1 MQGSEFLYFLTDNN
15 NQFYSIANGGL
26 KLSAKPVPL
35 EFSPDGWQEVSI
47 QNIRDK
53 NTFSVDRT
61 ISSPY
66 TFVEDGADIL
76 KHIFYKYGVNAEVN
90 LIICHQQLYCSGG
103 EYGFWYKLLT
113 KLDVDLSTY
122 NHDGFKVTCNLLEGG
137 FPKYFKAN
145 KNTTYEI
152 PLDDLAVNV
161 KMDGIVL
168 HSQSTFITTND
179 GVSATV
185 FASTGPNTANVL
197 YALTYYNTVTENTG
211 TNLVYN
217 NVLGEAIPF
226 DLSSSNKNFID
237 ATGDVELHVNI
248 KDYPLSFS
256 TNMHDLNILNTSYA
270 KLYIK
275 NQSGAIIRTLYE
287 KESDVPFSENVLI
300 NDSFVINLVAGDKLF
315 FLLEVYVRKSEF
327 DTSQNYSVVVFTGE
341 SDQTYDSRARKETTY
356 IKALRPLDLFA
367 RLIDKVT
374 DGYYEVD
381 STLLDL
387 EKHKVWTCGNGI
399 RGLSDSFIK
408 ISLSDFFGFWDTYKD
423 AGMTVKDGKVIL
435 ERKVD
440 LINNSDIKALGQ
452 ISSLKVTPATDLM
465 FNTLKIGYPD
475 KQQEGTNGKQ
485 SFNNT
490 FEWSL
495 GATRVVKSLD
505 KTCKVITDCYSAEL
519 TRVTFDGK
527 DTTDSRQDSDPYVL
541 HIESTTRPAVG
552 DIPEHFRLD
561 RSLNI
566 GTTGLLEP
574 DTVFNLALTPKRC
587 MLNNGGYF
595 RSVLDLMDTSIFK
608 FTTSSKNNAV
618 VCDGLIEKEDIPVG
632 LIGTRYFKPYYFDF
646 ELIADNDLLDLLDE
660 NPLKVFSFQDV
671 NNVTYKGIAEKVGI
685 EPNYNKN
692 QTYKLLCTSDT
703 DLKPLID
710 YYGG

>member
-168 HSQSTFITTND
+168 HGAINNEVLQKDYLLSPMAGVDNLYLSTFFTFNEGEQVGLLSNNVFGDVVSGIDWTSDNWILKAVKGTTVKFT
-179 GVSATV
+179 GKIAFTYTGSSATTMQVLLNTVLEGESSPNQGFYLFNQAVTNGSTYEFDINQSVALVDGENV
-185 FASTGPNTANVL
+185 FITANVDGG
-197 YALTYYNTVTENTG
+197 TVIAHIIMQQN
-211 TNLVYN
+211 
-217 NVLGEAIPF
+217 AI
-226 DLSSSNKNFID
+226 KIET
-237 ATGDVELHVNI
+237 AT
-248 KDYPLSFS
+248 
-256 TNMHDLNILNTSYA
+256 
-270 KLYIK
+270 
-275 NQSGAIIRTLYE
+275 
-287 KESDVPFSENVLI
+287 
-300 NDSFVINLVAGDKLF
+300 
-315 FLLEVYVRKSEF
+315 
-327 DTSQNYSVVVFTGE
+327 
-341 SDQTYDSRARKETTY
+341 RKEVTY
-356 IKALRPLDLFA
+356 IKALRPIDLFA

-374 DGYYEVD
+374 DGTIEVD

-387 EKHKVWTCGNGI
+387 EKHKVWTSGNGI

-452 ISSLKVTPATDLM
+452 ISSLKVTPASDLM

-505 KTCKVITDCYSAEL
+505 KTCKVITDCYSVEL

-527 DTTDSRQDSDPYVL
+527 DTTDSRQDNDPYIL

-703 DLKPLID
+703 DLNPLID

>member
-15 NQFYSIANGGL
+15 NQFYSIANGRL
-26 KLSAKPVPL
+26 KLSATPIPL

-47 QNIRDK
+47 QNQRNKKYFGIDR
-53 NTFSVDRT
+53 SVT
-61 ISSPY
+61 IPY
-66 TFVEDGADIL
+66 TFVEDGAAIL
-76 KHIFYKYGVNAEVN
+76 KQIFYKYGVNAQVN
-90 LIICHQQLYCSGG
+90 LIICQQQLYYSGG
-103 EYGFWYKLLT
+103 EYGFWYKLLS
-113 KLDVDLSTY
+113 KLDVDFSTF
-122 NHDGFKVTCNLLEGG
+122 NHSGYKVTCNLLEGG
-137 FPKYFKAN
+137 FPKYLKAN
-145 KNTTYEI
+145 ENTTYEF

-161 KMDGIVL
+161 KMDGIRLHGKINNEVL
-168 HSQSTFITTND
+168 QKVYTLNPAGGLDQFYLATFFTFTEGEQIGLVTNNIFGDVVFGIDWTSDNWILKAVKGSTVRFTGKVRFLYRGSGFHFQLLLSTVLNGASSPNQGLYLFD
-179 GVSATV
+179 GDLVD
-185 FASTGPNTANVL
+185 NV
-197 YALTYYNTVTENTG
+197 TYEVDINETVT
-211 TNLVYN
+211 LVD
-217 NVLGEAIPF
+217 GESAF
-226 DLSSSNKNFID
+226 
-237 ATGDVELHVNI
+237 
-248 KDYPLSFS
+248 
-256 TNMHDLNILNTSYA
+256 
-270 KLYIK
+270 
-275 NQSGAIIRTLYE
+275 
-287 KESDVPFSENVLI
+287 
-300 NDSFVINLVAGDKLF
+300 
-315 FLLEVYVRKSEF
+315 
-327 DTSQNYSVVVFTGE
+327 FTGYFTDGSLFE
-341 SDQTYDSRARKETTY
+341 QITIDQSNINIETVTRQETTY

-367 RLIDKVT
+367 RLIDKVSE
-374 DGYYEVD
+374 GAIEVD

-387 EKHKVWTCGNGI
+387 EKDKVWTCGNGI

-408 ISLSDFFGFWDTYKD
+408 ISLSDFFAFWDTYKD
-423 AGMTVKDGKVIL
+423 VGMTVKNGKVIL

-475 KQQEGTNGKQ
+475 KQQEGTNGKEA
-485 SFNNT
+485 FNNT

-505 KTCKVITDCYSAEL
+505 KTCKIVTDCYSVEL

-527 DTTDSRQDSDPYVL
+527 DTTDSRQDNDTYVL
-541 HIESTTRPAVG
+541 HIESTTRPADG
-552 DIPEHFRLD
+552 DIPEHFRLE
-561 RSLNI
+561 RSLNT

-595 RSVLDLMDTSIFK
+595 RSVLDLMDTSILK

-618 VCDGLIEKEDIPVG
+618 VCDDLIEKEDIPVG

-646 ELIADNDLLDLLDE
+646 DLIADNDLLDLLDE
-660 NPLKVFSFQDV
+660 NPLKVFSFEDV
-671 NNVTYKGIAEKVGI
+671 NGVVYKGIAEKVGI

-703 DLKPLID
+703 DLNHLND

>member
-15 NQFYSIANGGL
+15 NQFYSIANGRL
-26 KLSAKPVPL
+26 KLSATPIPL

-47 QNIRDK
+47 QNQRNKKYFGIDR
-53 NTFSVDRT
+53 SVT
-61 ISSPY
+61 IPY
-66 TFVEDGADIL
+66 TFVEDGAAIL
-76 KHIFYKYGVNAEVN
+76 KQIFYKYGVNAQVN
-90 LIICHQQLYCSGG
+90 LIICQQQLYYSGG
-103 EYGFWYKLLT
+103 EYGFWYKLLS
-113 KLDVDLSTY
+113 KLDVDFSTF
-122 NHDGFKVTCNLLEGG
+122 NHSGYKVTCNLLEGG
-137 FPKYFKAN
+137 FPKYLKSN
-145 KNTTYEI
+145 ENTTYEF
-152 PLDDLAVNV
+152 PLDELSVNV

-168 HSQSTFITTND
+168 HSQSKFITINEY
-179 GVSATV
+179 SNATV
-185 FASTGPNTANVL
+185 FPTGSKTSTVL
-197 YALTYYNTVTENTG
+197 YALTYFNTATETSG
-211 TNLVYN
+211 TNLIFN
-217 NVLGEAIPF
+217 NITGGVISF
-226 DLSSSNKNFID
+226 DLSSSDQNFIE
-237 ATGDVELHVNI
+237 ATGNVNVDINI
-248 KDYPLSFS
+248 KNYPLTFD
-256 TNMHDLNILNTSYA
+256 TNIQNLGVFYNSYA

-275 NQSGAIIRTLYE
+275 NQAGTIIRTLYE
-287 KESDVPFSENVLI
+287 KESNVTLIENVII
-300 NDSFVINLVAGDKLF
+300 NDAFNIDLVEGDKLF
-315 FLLEVYVRKSEF
+315 LLLEVFVSKAIF
-327 DTSQNYSVVVFTGE
+327 DTTNSFRVLVTTGE
-341 SDQTYDSRARKETTY
+341 SEHTYDSRARKETTY

-367 RLIDKVT
+367 RLIDKVSE
-374 DGYYEVD
+374 GAIEVD

-387 EKHKVWTCGNGI
+387 EKSKVWTCGNGI

-408 ISLSDFFGFWDTYKD
+408 ISLSDFFAFWDTYKD
-423 AGMTVKDGKVIL
+423 VGMTVKNGKVIL

-475 KQQEGTNGKQ
+475 KQQEGTNGKEA
-485 SFNNT
+485 FNNT

-495 GATRVVKSLD
+495 GATRVIKSLD
-505 KTCKVITDCYSAEL
+505 KTCKIVTDCYSVEL

-527 DTTDSRQDSDPYVL
+527 DTTDSRQDNDTYVL
-541 HIESTTRPAVG
+541 HIESTLQPAAG
-552 DIPEHFRLD
+552 DIPAHYRLD
-561 RSLNI
+561 RSLNT

-632 LIGTRYFKPYYFDF
+632 SLGTRYFKPYYFDF

-671 NNVTYKGIAEKVGI
+671 NGVTYNGIAEKVGI

-703 DLKPLID
+703 DLNHLND

>member
-15 NQFYSIANGGL
+15 NQFYSIANGRL
-26 KLSAKPVPL
+26 KLSATPIPL

-47 QNIRDK
+47 QNQRNKKYFGIDR
-53 NTFSVDRT
+53 SVT
-61 ISSPY
+61 IPY
-66 TFVEDGADIL
+66 TFVEDGAAIL
-76 KHIFYKYGVNAEVN
+76 KQIFYKYGVNAQVN
-90 LIICHQQLYCSGG
+90 LIICQQQLYYSGG
-103 EYGFWYKLLT
+103 EYGFWYKLLS
-113 KLDVDLSTY
+113 KLDIDFSTF
-122 NHDGFKVTCNLLEGG
+122 NHSGYKVTCNLLEGG
-137 FPKYFKAN
+137 FPKYLKAN
-145 KNTTYEI
+145 ENTTYEF

-161 KMDGIVL
+161 KMDGIRLHGKINNEVL
-168 HSQSTFITTND
+168 QKVYTLNPDGGLDQFYLATFFTFTQGEQTGLVTNNIFGDVVFGIDWTSDNWILKAVKGSTVRFTGKVRFLYRGSGFHFQLLLSTVLNGASSPNQGLYLFD
-179 GVSATV
+179 GDLVD
-185 FASTGPNTANVL
+185 NV
-197 YALTYYNTVTENTG
+197 TYEVDINETVT
-211 TNLVYN
+211 LVD
-217 NVLGEAIPF
+217 GESAF
-226 DLSSSNKNFID
+226 
-237 ATGDVELHVNI
+237 
-248 KDYPLSFS
+248 
-256 TNMHDLNILNTSYA
+256 
-270 KLYIK
+270 
-275 NQSGAIIRTLYE
+275 
-287 KESDVPFSENVLI
+287 
-300 NDSFVINLVAGDKLF
+300 
-315 FLLEVYVRKSEF
+315 
-327 DTSQNYSVVVFTGE
+327 FTGYFTDGSFFE
-341 SDQTYDSRARKETTY
+341 QITIDQSNINIETVTRQETTY

-367 RLIDKVT
+367 RLIDKVSE
-374 DGYYEVD
+374 GAIEVD

-387 EKHKVWTCGNGI
+387 EKDKVWTCGNGI

-408 ISLSDFFGFWDTYKD
+408 ISLSDFFAFWDTYKD
-423 AGMTVKDGKVIL
+423 VGMTVKNGKVIL

-475 KQQEGTNGKQ
+475 KQQEGTNGKEA
-485 SFNNT
+485 FNNT

-505 KTCKVITDCYSAEL
+505 KTCKIVTDCYSVEL

-527 DTTDSRQDSDPYVL
+527 DTTDSRQDNDTYVL
-541 HIESTTRPAVG
+541 HIESTTRPADG
-552 DIPEHFRLD
+552 DIPEHFRLE
-561 RSLNI
+561 RSLNT

-595 RSVLDLMDTSIFK
+595 RSVLDLMDTSILK

-618 VCDGLIEKEDIPVG
+618 VCDDLIEKEDIPVG

-646 ELIADNDLLDLLDE
+646 DLIADNDLLDLLDE
-660 NPLKVFSFQDV
+660 NPLKVFSFEDV
-671 NNVTYKGIAEKVGI
+671 NGVVYKGIAEKVGI

-703 DLKPLID
+703 DLNHLND